1 MVLINQNNKIN
12 IMSIVRYNTQNDFVP
27 TSFSSL
33 IDRFF
38 NESQSRSGGAAYSFV
53 PRVDIWE
60 EEKAFEIHVAVP
72 GVAKED
78 FKIEVND
85 NVLTISGERKFTKE
99 KKDSN
104 YHSVET
110 QFGAFKRAFTL
121 PENVDAASISAK
133 YSNGILEVIVPKDEK
148 KVLKAS
154 IKVN

>member
-1 MVLINQNNKIN
+1 
-12 IMSIVRYNTQNDFVP
+12 MSITRYNTQNDFTP

-38 NESQSRSGGAAYSFV
+38 NESQSRSGGSAYSFV

-60 EEKAFEIHVAVP
+60 EDKAFEIHVAVP

-85 NVLTISGERKFTKE
+85 NVLAISGERKFTKE

-121 PENVDAASISAK
+121 PENVDAANITAK
-133 YSNGILEVIVPKDEK
+133 YNNGILEVVVPKDEK

>member
-1 MVLINQNNKIN
+1 
-12 IMSIVRYNTQNDFVP
+12 MSITRYNTQNDFTP

-38 NESQSRSGGAAYSFV
+38 NESQSRSGGSAYSFV

-85 NVLTISGERKFTKE
+85 NVLAISGERKFTKD
-99 KKDSN
+99 KKESN

-121 PENVDAASISAK
+121 PENVDAASITAK
-133 YSNGILEVIVPKDEK
+133 YNNGILEVIVPKDEK

>member
-1 MVLINQNNKIN
+1 
-12 IMSIVRYNTQNDFVP
+12 MSITRYNTQNDFIP

-38 NESQSRSGGAAYSFV
+38 NETQSRSGGSAYSFV

-60 EEKAFEIHVAVP
+60 EDKAFEIHVAVP

-85 NVLTISGERKFTKE
+85 NVLAISGERKFTKE

-121 PENVDAASISAK
+121 PENVDAANITAK
-133 YSNGILEVIVPKDEK
+133 YNNGILEVVVPKDEK